1 MHAKAIDQV
10 IKLMEAGK
18 VAFVGEW
25 RGFAPETINYVNK
38 QGKAASF
45 ARLVHTVEVGDG
57 QRVEAI
63 KVSSP
68 VQDGVK
74 PESVQVPFKRG
85 QKVLVEVD
93 GYEVDRGNK
102 SIRAGSVALLMEG

>member
-1 MHAKAIDQV
+1 MEQV
-10 IKLMEAGK
+10 IKLIEAGK

-45 ARLVHTVEVGDG
+45 GRLVHTVEIGEG

-63 KVSSP
+63 KVSSA
-68 VQDGVK
+68 VQEGVK
-74 PESVQVPFKRG
+74 PDSVQVPFKRG

-93 GYEVDRGNK
+93 GFEIDRGNK
-102 SIRAGSVALLMEG
+102 SIRAGSVALLAEG